1 MTSTQNETEATSS
14 ASPFD
19 QLTAINE
26 QFVAAARK
34 AGISYLGT
42 YEKAVGR
49 AIDFELKIAD
59 ASKQQWLKSLVEAQT
74 GLARDLTTTY
84 ASTARSLLK

>member
-1 MTSTQNETEATSS
+1 MTSTQTQNEATRSD
-14 ASPFD
+14 SPFD

-34 AGISYLGT
+34 AGISYVDT

-49 AIDFELKIAD
+49 AIDFELKVTD
-59 ASKQQWLKSLVEAQT
+59 ATKQPWLKSLVEAQT
-74 GLARDLTTTY
+74 GLARDLTTVY